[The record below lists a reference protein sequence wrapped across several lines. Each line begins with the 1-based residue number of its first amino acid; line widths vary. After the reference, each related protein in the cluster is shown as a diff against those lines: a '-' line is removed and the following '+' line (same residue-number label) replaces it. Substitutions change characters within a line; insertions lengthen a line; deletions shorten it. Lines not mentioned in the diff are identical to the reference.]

1 MELGEQGDRKDLEGV
16 GRQENTIRTYS
27 MKKFNNKKAN
37 GVKMDYL
44 SIKCN
49 V

>member
-16 GRQENTIRTYS
+16 GRQETMIRIYS
-27 MKKFNNKKAN
+27 MKNFNNKRAN